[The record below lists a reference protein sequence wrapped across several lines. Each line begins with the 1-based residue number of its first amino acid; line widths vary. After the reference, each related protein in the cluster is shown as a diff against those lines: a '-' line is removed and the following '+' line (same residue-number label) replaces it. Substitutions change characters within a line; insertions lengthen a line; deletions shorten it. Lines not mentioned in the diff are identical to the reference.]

1 MNKKGIER
9 FKMEE
14 RRFKIETHLRHD
26 YPCQQKPQ
34 LRVGMDK
41 LKIACP
47 VGKNDR
53 IRETGNIIK

>member
-1 MNKKGIER
+1 MLILNMNKKGIE
-9 FKMEE
+9 
-14 RRFKIETHLRHD
+14 RFKIETHLRHD
-26 YPCQQKPQ
+26 YPANEKPRW
-34 LRVGMDK
+34 RVGMDK